1 MESVKRSTDETS
13 TKGTV
18 HFHEAWLKHTAFEN
32 IASNR
37 MNVAKSCA
45 LIPNGLVH
53 CFLEGL
59 TLGIRAYC
67 RAGWLSRFHPEVD
80 RGPIVQPGFPLLHR
94 NSLPEGSSQSSI
106 ADRIVGIRR
115 HCNFTVAQADVAR
128 TATCAQTRCI
138 SIHRPSRHSVQH
150 RPSNQKFRNFLAPI
164 KEFFHTKIRP
174 CLNITCQPTD
184 QWVNSSNVN

>member
-1 MESVKRSTDETS
+1 MEAVKRSADKTS
-13 TKGTV
+13 TKGT
-18 HFHEAWLKHTAFEN
+18 FRLHEDLLKHAAFEN

-37 MNVAKSCA
+37 MNIAKSCA

-106 ADRIVGIRR
+106 ADRIIGIRR

-128 TATCAQTRCI
+128 TAGCRQTCCI
-138 SIHRPSRHSVQH
+138 STHRS
-150 RPSNQKFRNFLAPI
+150 
-164 KEFFHTKIRP
+164 
-174 CLNITCQPTD
+174 
-184 QWVNSSNVN
+184 

>member
-1 MESVKRSTDETS
+1 MKAIKRSTDETS
-13 TKGTV
+13 AKGT
-18 HFHEAWLKHTAFEN
+18 FSLHEGSLRHAAFEN
-32 IASNR
+32 IAPNDV
-37 MNVAKSCA
+37 NVAKSCA

-53 CFLEGL
+53 SFLEGL

-106 ADRIVGIRR
+106 ADRIIGIRH

-128 TATCAQTRCI
+128 TATCAQTGCI
-138 SIHRPSRHSVQH
+138 SIHRLSRHSVQH
-150 RPSNQKFRNFLAPI
+150 RPSNQEFCYFWAPI
-164 KEFFHTKIRP
+164 KHFFHAKFRP
-174 CLNITCQPTD
+174 RLNITSKPPNQ
-184 QWVNSSNVN
+184 

>member
-1 MESVKRSTDETS
+1 MHDGSLK
-13 TKGTV
+13 
-18 HFHEAWLKHTAFEN
+18 HEAFDD
-32 IASNR
+32 IASNWR
-37 MNVAKSCA
+37 NIMKSCA

-106 ADRIVGIRR
+106 ADRIIGIRL

-128 TATCAQTRCI
+128 TATPAHICYI
-138 SIHRPSRHSVQH
+138 SIHRNSTHSLQH
-150 RPSNQKFRNFLAPI
+150 RSSNQKFCNLMVTI
-164 KEFFHTKIRP
+164 E
-174 CLNITCQPTD
+174 
-184 QWVNSSNVN
+184 